1 MEEKDK
7 EKQLQEV
14 EENEIDL
21 IELIKRFW
29 EKRMFIVKVTAVF
42 LCLGIYP

>member
-29 EKRMFIVKVTAVF
+29 EKTVPNF
-42 LCLGIYP
+42 